1 VREPNYVAH
10 IDDWIEKLSRICNTK
25 IKQSM
30 TNSKSTHS
38 IDFRVI
44 GKNAVLGELEF
55 SESLAPELG
64 VLVIVTADSQGE
76 ADDIAM
82 LINPYLLHLPL
93 SEDEPIPTTAFAYS
107 PANSSR
113 GAFFEFALN
122 HIMKLEKPCDGF
134 PLIIDEV

>member
-1 VREPNYVAH
+1 
-10 IDDWIEKLSRICNTK
+10 
-25 IKQSM
+25 
-30 TNSKSTHS
+30 
-38 IDFRVI
+38 
-44 GKNAVLGELEF
+44 
-55 SESLAPELG
+55 
-64 VLVIVTADSQGE
+64 
-76 ADDIAM
+76 
-82 LINPYLLHLPL
+82 LPL